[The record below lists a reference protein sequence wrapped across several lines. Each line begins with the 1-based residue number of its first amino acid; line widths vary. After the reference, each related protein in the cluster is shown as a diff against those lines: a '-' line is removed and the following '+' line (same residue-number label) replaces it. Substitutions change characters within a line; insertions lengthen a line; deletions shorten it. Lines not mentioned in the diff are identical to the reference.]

1 MGSLYRSELMT
12 FCELYLPSEA
22 AYNCIAELG
31 EFGLCQFKDLNESL
45 NSHSRKFHK
54 ELSMCDEMEKIVN
67 NIKACLIEEHIKFK
81 DYNDPVPVPEQS
93 EFPGMHTRLS
103 LLQNELTQVS
113 ESMDKLKK
121 NYLKFNECKH
131 ILSKVTGLLDSN
143 VKAVASKTISE
154 AEHGHSGPVY
164 TSDEISPEET
174 SVFKDRDESE
184 LSFICGAINSSK
196 LNTFEKLIWRMTRGK
211 AYVKSQPID
220 DDEGFLFPTE
230 INRSAF
236 IVFFIGKQLKLKI
249 KKVCDAFHCHI
260 IECPE
265 NAILRRTTLGKL
277 EVQISDL
284 IVVINKTQEYK
295 NRILFGTSQHVS
307 KWDIEVMKVK
317 SVYTILNH
325 LNVDVTHKCLI
336 GELWTPTEEVNNVK
350 SHLRIGQKK
359 AECTVEPI
367 LSPIDTHDIPPTYH
381 KLNKVTRG
389 FQNIVD
395 SYGIANYRELNPAPW
410 TIISFPFIFA
420 IMFGDSGHGIIM
432 LLSALMLVLLE
443 KKIEAAKIKDEIF
456 NTFYGGRYVVL
467 LMGCFSIYTGF
478 IYNDFYSKSVNIFG
492 SSWKN
497 PYNESIL
504 HSRFLDDAA
513 SLTLPVEQAY
523 DSDYGPYPF
532 GVDPIWNLASNKLNF
547 LNTMKMKMSI
557 LIGITQMAFGV
568 FLSLANYFHRRS
580 FLDFFFMF
588 IPQLLFL
595 SCIFVYLCIQ
605 VLLKWIFFS
614 VKAEFIF
621 GQYYPSSNCAP
632 SILIGLINMFML
644 KHGNEGFV
652 EGNTPNGTVYDQ
664 CYLQQWYPGQSS
676 IETILLVV
684 AVISIPVMLL
694 AKPLIQL
701 VMHKKGMHV
710 DTGHHDGDG
719 GFDFADVMV
728 YQAIHTIEYA
738 LGCISHTASYLR
750 LWALSLAHA
759 QLSEVLWTMV
769 LQMALSMSGYGG
781 SAAIY
786 FIFWAFSILSVAIL
800 VLMEGLSAFL
810 HALRLHWVE
819 FQSKFY
825 LGTGIQFDPFS
836 YVAIQKAKEGLE

>member
-31 EFGLCQFKDLNESL
+31 EFGLCQFKDLNESF

-54 ELSMCDEMEKIVN
+54 EISMCDEMERIVE
-67 NIKACLIEEHIKFK
+67 NIKKCLNEEGIKFR
-81 DYNDPVPVPEQS
+81 DIDHDVPVPEPK
-93 EFPGMHTRLS
+93 EFSSMHTKLT
-103 LLQNELTQVS
+103 LIQNELTQVS
-113 ESMDKLKK
+113 ESMNLLKK
-121 NYLKFNECKH
+121 NYSELNVCKH
-131 ILSKVTGLLDSN
+131 VLSKVAGLVDSN
-143 VKAVASKTISE
+143 IKAIATKSISE
-154 AEHGHSGPVY
+154 VEHGHAGPFF
-164 TSDEISPEET
+164 TSDDNVQEET
-174 SVFKDRDESE
+174 STTRDRDESE
-184 LSFICGAINSSK
+184 LSFICGAINSTK
-196 LNTFEKLIWRMTRGK
+196 MIIFEKLLWRMTRGK
-211 AYVKSQPID
+211 AYVRSQPID
-220 DDEGFLFPTE
+220 DEANTIFPSE
-230 INRSAF
+230 NNKSAF
-236 IVFFIGKQLKLKI
+236 VIFFIGKQLKQKI
-249 KKVCDAFHCHI
+249 RKVCDAFHCNI
-260 IECPE
+260 VESPE
-265 NAILRRTTLGKL
+265 NPNHRRILLGKL
-277 EVQISDL
+277 ETQISDL
-284 IVVINKTQEYK
+284 IVVINKTIEYK
-295 NRILFGTSQHVS
+295 NRILFGTSQHIS
-307 KWDIEVMKVK
+307 QWEMEVLKVK
-317 SVYTILNH
+317 SVYNILNY

-336 GELWTPTEEVNNVK
+336 GELWTPTNEIENVK
-350 SHLRIGQKK
+350 SYLRIGQKK

-367 LSPIDTHDIPPTYH
+367 LSPIHSHDIPPTYH
-381 KLNKVTRG
+381 KLNKFTSG
-389 FQNIVD
+389 FQNIVN
-395 SYGIANYRELNPAPW
+395 SYGIAAYREINPAPW

-432 LLSALMLVLLE
+432 LLCALSFVLFE
-443 KKIEAAKIKDEIF
+443 QKIEKAKIKDEIF

-467 LMGCFSIYTGF
+467 LMSCFSIYTGF

-497 PYNESIL
+497 PYNESIII
-504 HSRFLDDAA
+504 SRLMDDSA
-513 SLTLPVEQAY
+513 SLTLPVEEAF
-523 DSDYGPYPF
+523 DSNYGPYPF
-532 GVDPIWNLASNKLNF
+532 GVDPIWNLATNKLTF

-557 LIGITQMAFGV
+557 IIGISQMAFGV
-568 FLSLANYFHRRS
+568 VLSLVNYIHRKS
-580 FLDFFFMF
+580 LLDFFFMF

-605 VLLKWIFFS
+605 VIIKWIFFS
-614 VKAEFIF
+614 VTPGFIF

-632 SILIGLINMFML
+632 SLLIGLINMFML
-644 KHGNEGFV
+644 KHGEVGFV
-652 EGNTPNGTVYDQ
+652 KDNNAHGKVYDQ
-664 CYLQQWYPGQSS
+664 CYLQQWYPGQGTV
-676 IETILLVV
+676 ETILLVI

-701 VMHKKGMHV
+701 WMHKRGMKV
-710 DTGHHDGDG
+710 SSGHGHDEEFSFG
-719 GFDFADVMV
+719 DVMV

-769 LQMALSMSGYGG
+769 LNMALSMSGYGG

-825 LGTGIQFDPFS
+825 LGTGIAFEPFS
-836 YVAIQKAKEGLE
+836 FVAIQKAKEGLD